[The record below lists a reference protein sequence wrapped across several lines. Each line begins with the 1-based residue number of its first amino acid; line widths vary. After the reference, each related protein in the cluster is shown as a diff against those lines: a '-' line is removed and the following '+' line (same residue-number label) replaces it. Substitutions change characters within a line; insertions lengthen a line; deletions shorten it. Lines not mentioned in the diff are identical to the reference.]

1 LLATASVEE
10 AVLDVAPL
18 ALPVLAKPLVLPV
31 WLNEVL
37 DAVDGDE
44 ALAVLDVAWL
54 LASLLATALVEPV
67 ELRELLESDEG
78 EVAAV
83 LLDAAD

>member
-1 LLATASVEE
+1 
-10 AVLDVAPL
+10 
-18 ALPVLAKPLVLPV
+18 
-31 WLNEVL
+31 
-37 DAVDGDE
+37 
-44 ALAVLDVAWL
+44 VLDVAWL